1 MIDDSHYLPS
11 ARLPIPAVREQLNT
25 ALRPEVLL
33 KLVNTTSE
41 PLAIL
46 NPERQIV
53 YCNEACW
60 RLAGLSSLD
69 EAIGLRPGDLLHCVN
84 VSERPGGCGTTEN
97 CQFCDL
103 ARALVQGQDGHATAG
118 RCLIEGSAN
127 AGVADTDY
135 RVQVTPIP
143 EAGLGWVCY
152 AMTDISR
159 ESRRRALERT
169 FFHDI
174 MNRAFAVE
182 GVADALADEAI
193 SMTDREDLT
202 SMLGV
207 AVRGLVEEIRSQRV
221 LLAAESGE
229 LTVEPVQ
236 LNSMDVLRDAVRTC
250 AAFWLD
256 ETARLEI
263 ELGSQAVD
271 FESDPALLGRILV
284 NLLKNAIESSESG
297 QSVVAG
303 CHRDREQVCF
313 FVHNEGA
320 MKPDVAARVFQ
331 RSYSTKGHSRGLGTY
346 SVRLLTVEY
355 LGGQVSF
362 QTAPESG
369 TTFQIRL
376 PLCAR
381 PRHSSA
387 APPAAAAETT
397 R

>member
-1 MIDDSHYLPS
+1 MTDDTHYLPS
-11 ARLPIPAVREQLNT
+11 ARLPRSAVREQLKI

-60 RLAGLSSLD
+60 RLAGLSSQD

-84 VSERPGGCGTTEN
+84 VAERPGGCGTTEN

-103 ARALVQGQDGHATAG
+103 AQALVKGQEGHATAG
-118 RCLIEGSAN
+118 RCLIEGSLTASA
-127 AGVADTDY
+127 AGTDY
-135 RVQVTPIP
+135 QVRVTPIP
-143 EAGLGWVCY
+143 EAGPGWVCY
-152 AMTDISR
+152 SMTDISR

-182 GVADALADEAI
+182 GVADALVDESI
-193 SMTDREDLT
+193 SSTDREDLT

-207 AVRGLVEEIRSQRV
+207 AVRGLVEEIKSQRV

-229 LTVEPVQ
+229 LAVDPVQ
-236 LNSMDVLRDAVRTC
+236 LNSLDVLRDAVRTG

-256 ETARLEI
+256 EDARLEI
-263 ELGSQAVD
+263 ELGSQSVD

-284 NLLKNAIESSESG
+284 NLLKNAIESSEPG
-297 QSVVAG
+297 QTVVTG
-303 CHRDREQVCF
+303 CHRDREEVCF

-320 MKPDVAARVFQ
+320 MKPAVAARVFQ

-346 SVRLLTVEY
+346 SVRLLTEEY
-355 LGGQVSF
+355 LGGEVSF
-362 QTAPESG
+362 QSAPAAG
-369 TTFQIRL
+369 TTFQVRL
-376 PLCAR
+376 PLIAR
-381 PRHSSA
+381 PRQA
-387 APPAAAAETT
+387 TDTAETT